1 MVVKPAYTN
10 SMLSNIVIVQAITGE
25 QLILTRQNEIVVRIQ
40 LKSSNEPAEAA

>member
-1 MVVKPAYTN
+1 
-10 SMLSNIVIVQAITGE
+10 MLSNIVIVQAITGE